1 MHQKIFCLV
10 GGWVGGGRGG
20 GYVGAKNHNLI
31 FFSRHDFFVN
41 LTIISERNF
50 WKKFWGVLGGSTYRQ
65 KFKIKKILQNMTFIA
80 NYMIPSLIN
89 FWKKNFIQ
97 KFFKV
102 LEEGGTYM
110 QITKIKKMFQNM
122 IFLRIIGLLVKEIS
136 EKKFSVKKFSDSG
149 GGVPT
154 GKKSKLRK
162 CFKTWFFG
170 QLYDY

>member
-1 MHQKIFCLV
+1 MRQKIFYV
-10 GGWVGGGRGG
+10 WWVGGGEEGG
-20 GYVGAKNHNLI
+20 RYVGAKNHNWI

-50 WKKFWGVLGGSTYRQ
+50 WKNFGGVLGGSTYRQ

-149 GGVPT
+149 GGYLQA
-154 GKKSKLRK
+154 KN
-162 CFKTWFFG
+162 
-170 QLYDY
+170 QN

>member
-1 MHQKIFCLV
+1 MP
-10 GGWVGGGRGG
+10 GGWGGGGRGG

-50 WKKFWGVLGGSTYRQ
+50 WKKYWGGLGGGSIYRQ

-89 FWKKNFIQ
+89 FWKKNFSQ

-102 LEEGGTYM
+102 LEEGGTYI

-122 IFLRIIGLLVKEIS
+122 IFFATYTIIS
-136 EKKFSVKKFSDSG
+136 QRNFWKKD
-149 GGVPT
+149 
-154 GKKSKLRK
+154 
-162 CFKTWFFG
+162 FG
-170 QLYDY
+170 QKFF